1 MSASLF
7 GRGARTTP
15 SRILDLQENSHE
27 HCSNLIIQMVLQS
40 SNCGIIIRLVG
51 DFTYLL
57 RVSHNAVFNHNHRS

>member
-27 HCSNLIIQMVLQS
+27 HCSNLIIQMVLFVPPFIGRGLS
-40 SNCGIIIRLVG
+40 
-51 DFTYLL
+51 DLL
-57 RVSHNAVFNHNHRS
+57 GVVAL

>member
-27 HCSNLIIQMVLQS
+27 HCSNLIIKMVLLGS
-40 SNCGIIIRLVG
+40 EAKERASDVKK
-51 DFTYLL
+51 
-57 RVSHNAVFNHNHRS
+57 AVEKSL